1 MQFIQA
7 FYEPS
12 AAPPFV
18 PKFNAVQINGAFA
31 ATGAAP
37 LGAGSFGETWRIAL
51 GSDVVAAKV
60 ITSPTYPLDY
70 LMREIDGL
78 RSCDSPYIVRLI
90 DDRMVQLNG
99 DYLPALVFEFI
110 DGGDVASHLAVGS
123 RPDADQLR
131 EFARGLLVAISLL
144 HGCNT
149 VHRDIKPENI
159 ALRGGDWT
167 QPVLLDLGLAK
178 VLDQQTITQYPAVMG
193 TVPFMAPEQLQ
204 GNPARQMA
212 DMFAIGAVLYL
223 LHTGKHPYYGP
234 KAQWIDGAAATQRID
249 AGPPALPASTPTDL
263 ATVVNRLLHPKA
275 HRRGRAERALDDL
288 N

>member
-18 PKFNAVQINGAFA
+18 PKFNAVQIDGAFA

-37 LGAGSFGETWRIAL
+37 LGAGSFAETWRITL
-51 GSDVVAAKV
+51 GSDVVAAKI
-60 ITSPTYPLDY
+60 ITNPSYPLA
-70 LMREIDGL
+70 LLIREIEGL
-78 RSCDSPYIVRLI
+78 RSCDSPHIVRLI
-90 DDRMVQLNG
+90 DDRMVLLNG
-99 DYLPALVFEFI
+99 DHLPALVFEYI
-110 DGGDVASHLAVGS
+110 DGGDVASHLAAGN
-123 RPDADQLR
+123 RPNAEELR
-131 EFARGLLVAISLL
+131 EFASGLLTAISLL

-159 ALRGGDWT
+159 ALRDGDWT

-178 VLDQQTITQYPAVMG
+178 VLDQQTITQYPTVMG

-204 GNPARQMA
+204 GDPARQMA
-212 DMFAIGAVLYL
+212 DMFAIGVVLYL
-223 LHTGKHPYYGP
+223 LHTGNHPYYGP
-234 KAQWIDGAAATQRID
+234 KAQWIDGAAAIQRID
-249 AGPPALPASTPTDL
+249 AGPAALPTSTPTDL
-263 ATVVNRLLHPKA
+263 ATVINRLLHPKA